1 MHMHT
6 PAGRGVLTVAMPTMA
21 PLTCL
26 LTRSLTRSLTHSL
39 ARSLTHSLTAQ
50 AGAAARAERLREW
63 QALAVGSIISG
74 RDVNMALQELEELQ
88 VCIYSC
94 MRSACGS

>member
-1 MHMHT
+1 MT
-6 PAGRGVLTVAMPTMA
+6 RSVVLAVYKRLLRAA
-21 PLTCL
+21 ASLEHERAAHFVQVQTCL
-26 LTRSLTRSLTHSL
+26 HFRLQRHVTD
-39 ARSLTHSLTAQ
+39 
-50 AGAAARAERLREW
+50 AARAERLREW